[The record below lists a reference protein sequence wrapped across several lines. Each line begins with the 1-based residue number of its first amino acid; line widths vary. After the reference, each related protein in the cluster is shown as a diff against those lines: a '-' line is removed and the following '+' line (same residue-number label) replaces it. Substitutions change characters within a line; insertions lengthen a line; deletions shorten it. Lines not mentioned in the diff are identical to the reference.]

1 MINPVLDTEGLA
13 HYHQLLKSKELGAKA
28 NKSAGVFYIEGSG
41 DTAGVWLGT
50 HSDIIEYFPG
60 LMIAY
65 KPSIAGAT
73 GLTLNINNLGAVTVV
88 RNTTS
93 AVTTHY
99 GVGSILML
107 IYTVDSDGTAYW
119 KIADYD
125 SDTKARSSN
134 KTGSKMYII
143 GATSQSTTGQTTY
156 SNSNC
161 YIGTDNCLYSGGK
174 KVSTEDTNTT
184 YSLSKSGSTITLT
197 GSDGSTTS
205 VADSNT
211 TYTNADLGQGYGTCA
226 TAAATTA
233 KDATLSGYKLVTGG
247 LVAIHFT
254 NAVPPSA
261 TLNINSTGAK
271 SIYYKGA
278 AIVDGIICAGEVGL
292 FAYDGSKYNLLS
304 VDRNRFYSSLVPY
317 GTQIT
322 ATEGAPVDLNSVEYM
337 KVGNYY
343 CSANAQAKYVA
354 NIPEAGT
361 AFMMQVY
368 SPLSPMVDNE
378 NGTWVYRIRKLTH
391 YQGTEYVQYSY
402 TNGTGGNW
410 SYGAWYKT
418 ISSKNVASAS
428 ALGVVKIG
436 ENISVSSGTISLTKD
451 NVTTALGY
459 TPPTTNTTYSA
470 VTQSSSGL
478 MTADDKKKLD
488 GIDAGANAYT
498 LPTAGSTLGGVK
510 TTSTVTST
518 SGLTACPIISGVP
531 YYKDT
536 NTTYT
541 LSSFDITATA
551 TELNYCDGV
560 TSNIQ
565 TQLNGKLS
573 TSGTAA
579 KATADASGNNIANTY
594 MKKSSITSGT
604 SDLTAGTSTL
614 ATGSIYLVYE

>member
-73 GLTLNINNLGAVTVV
+73 GLTLNINNLGAVAVV
-88 RNTTS
+88 RNTSS

-107 IYTVDSDGTAYW
+107 VYTVDSDGTTYW

-125 SDTKARSSN
+125 SDTKTRSSN

-174 KVSTEDTNTT
+174 KVSTADTNTT
-184 YSLSKSGSTITLT
+184 YTLTKSGSTVTLT

-205 VADSNT
+205 VTDSNT
-211 TYTNADLGQGYGTCA
+211 TYTNADLGQGWATCN
-226 TAAATTA
+226 TAAATVA
-233 KDATLSGYKLVTGG
+233 KVVSLSGFKLVAGAVI
-247 LVAIHFT
+247 LVKFDYACCG
-254 NAVPPSA
+254 NA
-261 TLNINSTGAK
+261 TLNVNSTGAK
-271 SIYYKGA
+271 AIHYKGK
-278 AIVDGIICAGEVGL
+278 AIVEGIICQGEVATL
-292 FAYDGSKYNLLS
+292 AYDGTYWNVVG
-304 VDRNRFYSSLVPY
+304 VDRSRFATCLLPM
-317 GTQIT
+317 GAQIT
-322 ATEGAPVDLNSVEYM
+322 ATESSKIDINSIDYL
-337 KVGNYY
+337 KVGNFF
-343 CSANAQAKYVA
+343 CSANAQAQYIS
-354 NIPEAGT
+354 NLPEAGQ
-361 AFMMQVY
+361 AFMMTVM
-368 SPLSPMVDNE
+368 SPLATTVDNE
-378 NGTWVYRIRKLTH
+378 TTGTWVYRVRRLTH
-391 YQGTEYVQYSY
+391 YRGDEYIQYCYAGGTAGEWTYGDWEKVI
-402 TNGTGGNW
+402 NTGD
-410 SYGAWYKT
+410 T
-418 ISSKNVASAS
+418 
-428 ALGVVKIG
+428 
-436 ENISVSSGTISLTKD
+436 
-451 NVTTALGY
+451 VTTSKA
-459 TPPTTNTTYSA
+459 
-470 VTQSSSGL
+470 GL
-478 MTADDKKKLD
+478 MTAADKTKLN
-488 GIDAGANAYT
+488 GIEAGANAYT
-498 LPTAGSTLGGVK
+498 LPTASSTLGGVK

-541 LSSFDITATA
+541 LSSFDVTATA
-551 TELNYCDGV
+551 AELNYCDGV